1 METSD
6 SVGATLTKQMRQR
19 LNEVN
24 RMSIERREWWYAQN
38 KKGVP
43 QATLAQEAGV
53 VTHTVYTEIRKH
65 KESKQCQE
73 ISQTT

>member
-6 SVGATLTKQMRQR
+6 SVGATLTKRMRSN
-19 LNEVN
+19 LDEVN
-24 RMSIERREWWYAQN
+24 RMSIERRAWWHSQN
-38 KKGVP
+38 KNGVP
-43 QATLAQEAGV
+43 QATLAKEAGV

-73 ISQTT
+73 ISQNI

>member
-1 METSD
+1 METSE

-24 RMSIERREWWYAQN
+24 YMATERRAWWFAQN

-43 QATLAQEAGV
+43 QATLAKEAGV
-53 VTHTVYTEIRKH
+53 VTHTVYTEIRKY